1 MATTNPES
9 QVINS
14 FVIGYIFY
22 LRRQIIQIRYRGS
35 YYLLEF
41 EDILDLY
48 GNSDDIFHWI

>member
-48 GNSDDIFHWI
+48 GNSDDIFH